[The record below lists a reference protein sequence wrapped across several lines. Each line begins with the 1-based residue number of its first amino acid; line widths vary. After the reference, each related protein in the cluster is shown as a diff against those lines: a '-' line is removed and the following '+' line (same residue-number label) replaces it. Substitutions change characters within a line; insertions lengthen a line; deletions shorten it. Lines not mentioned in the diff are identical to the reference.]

1 MAASNSTP
9 SSLLSLAKK
18 IGATAL
24 MSAQNRGELLLVE
37 LREEQTRLIELLIW
51 VAAVGFLGVM
61 FVLTLTAAVIYL
73 FPEPRRVY
81 AAMGFSAFYLLG
93 TVLALLNLKAI
104 LKSAK
109 APFPDSLDE
118 IRKDRAWLESL
129 KERNWRSG
137 KSPCSCEVKSTGRP
151 SNSKSPTRNILRP
164 WSKNASSRSGVP
176 AV

>member
-1 MAASNSTP
+1 MAESNSTP

-24 MSAQNRGELLLVE
+24 MAAQNRGELLLVE
-37 LREEQTRLIELLIW
+37 LREEETRLIELLIW
-51 VAAVGFLGVM
+51 VAAVGFLGAM
-61 FVLTLTAAVIYL
+61 FVLTLTAAIILL
-73 FPEPRRVY
+73 FPEHWRVY

-109 APFPDSLDE
+109 APFPSSLDE

-129 KERNWRSG
+129 K
-137 KSPCSCEVKSTGRP
+137 
-151 SNSKSPTRNILRP
+151 
-164 WSKNASSRSGVP
+164 
-176 AV
+176 

>member
-24 MSAQNRGELLLVE
+24 MAAQNRGELLLVE

-129 KERNWRSG
+129 K
-137 KSPCSCEVKSTGRP
+137 
-151 SNSKSPTRNILRP
+151 
-164 WSKNASSRSGVP
+164 
-176 AV
+176 